1 MEKELIDKLFGPP
14 INQVLVP
21 QSNLNLTNVLLVG
34 GVLALVYLIY
44 QKNNVSTKNNK
55 NNTL

>member
-21 QSNLNLTNVLLVG
+21 QSNLNLTTVLLVG
-34 GVLALVYLIY
+34 GVLAVVYLIC
-44 QKNNVSTKNNK
+44 QKKKNDDLIKNNK
-55 NNTL
+55 H

>member
-21 QSNLNLTNVLLVG
+21 QSNLNLTTVLLVG
-34 GVLALVYLIY
+34 GVLAVVYLIC
-44 QKNNVSTKNNK
+44 QKNNNDDLVKNNK
-55 NNTL
+55 H

>member
-21 QSNLNLTNVLLVG
+21 QSNLNLTTVLLVG
-34 GVLALVYLIY
+34 GVLAVVCLIC
-44 QKNNVSTKNNK
+44 QKKNNDDLIKNNK
-55 NNTL
+55 H